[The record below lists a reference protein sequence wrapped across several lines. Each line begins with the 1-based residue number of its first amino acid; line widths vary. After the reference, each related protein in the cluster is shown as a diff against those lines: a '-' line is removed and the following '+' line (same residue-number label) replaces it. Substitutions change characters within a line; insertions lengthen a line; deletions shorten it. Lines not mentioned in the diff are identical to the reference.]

1 MTTETAL
8 TTNDI
13 YVSYPLVEID
23 GEYNDMVQSLLVGMD
38 MTESEHGMSA
48 MELKFFNS
56 ATVENRG
63 NDFAF
68 EFSDN
73 TLLSMGK
80 PVRVMTGDHN
90 DPQEIFQGVISG
102 LEMVVKE
109 DQQPILNV
117 LAEDSLQ
124 KARLTRHT
132 RLHSAGSV
140 GSIVQAVATDLGLNA
155 NSTGLNQQVDDQLQF
170 NESDLAFLRRLL
182 KRYDAE
188 LQIVGDE
195 LQVSAR
201 SGIRRN
207 EISLELNS
215 QLRSVRILADLA
227 HQVNSITFSGWE
239 VAAGREI
246 RVETDAGADLG
257 PGQGT
262 TGAQL
267 IDSAF
272 GERKEHLQHVSVQNQ
287 AEAQACVNAA
297 YSQCA
302 RKFVC
307 AEGIAVGNSNIRVG
321 SHVTLVG
328 VGPRFENTYYVT
340 QARHHYNTADGYQ
353 TTFKAECAFL
363 GE

>member
-1 MTTETAL
+1 MTTEAEL

-23 GEYNDMVQSLLVGMD
+23 GEYNDMVQSLLAGMD
-38 MTESEHGMSA
+38 MTESEQGLSA

-56 ATVENRG
+56 ATVENSG
-63 NDFAF
+63 NSFAF

-80 PVRVMTGDHN
+80 PVKVMTGDHN

-102 LEMVVKE
+102 LEMVIE
-109 DQQPILNV
+109 ENQQPVLNV
-117 LAEDSLQ
+117 LVEDVLQ
-124 KARLTRHT
+124 KTRLTRHT
-132 RLHSAGSV
+132 RLHNAGSL
-140 GSIVQAVATDLGLNA
+140 GSIVQAVATDLGLQV
-155 NSTGLNQQVDDQLQF
+155 NSVGLDQQVDDQLQF

-188 LQIVGDE
+188 LQIVGTE
-195 LQVSAR
+195 LQVSSR
-201 SGIRRN
+201 SEIRRN
-207 EISLELNS
+207 EIRLELNS

-227 HQVNSITFSGWE
+227 HQVNGITFSGWD
-239 VAAGREI
+239 AAGGQEI
-246 RVETDAGADLG
+246 RVESDASADLG

-267 IDSAF
+267 MSSAF
-272 GERKEHLQHVSVQNQ
+272 GERKEHLQHVSTQNQ
-287 AEAQACVNAA
+287 DEAQDCVNSA
-297 YSQCA
+297 YSQRA

-307 AEGIAVGNSNIRVG
+307 AEGLAIGNPNIRVG
-321 SHVTLVG
+321 SHVTLIG

-340 QARHHYNTADGYQ
+340 RTRHHYSTARGYQ